1 MSAFSEWNGP
11 EARGGPSSGEML
23 SLVQKYETLAAELHA
38 HMQKTVGFAEE
49 SVTAS
54 KGEDGALKLQTTSG
68 FVHGIKEVLDGIVD
82 QLNNKASGSTL
93 TALSGRVE
101 GMSADVQSSRKAL
114 DPASEGSLASRFE
127 ELSKSFGEAD
137 SKVAALEK
145 ALNGGASAEGAL
157 DKLSDLEGDYAS
169 AAQDIKAL
177 KQMLDGLK
185 HTVES
190 SPDGDI
196 LMLESVLSSAKHLLG
211 ILHACN
217 YIDFTK
223 WARITVTQYAGTGSS
238 EDTGTEGLYLLGR
251 LSDRWDDDGIA
262 PAPKSCRA
270 YIKYINSEPFDA
282 VVDVTVTEG
291 MPDRSAAIH
300 ALVSRKST
308 SYWKSLK
315 FHVVHATASGKGA
328 GGYYLAMSSVHANS
342 HPASLSMYMAGINII
357 PLGMEGAPLVAH
369 VTTSVAYTT
378 AMPEDSLSA
387 MLISGDISAG
397 RLAAKEYMDGEGHTI
412 LKAAVQEG
420 SDRKVLEVGSQDVDL
435 LFSRRPMLKG
445 SDGLEHALVTSKDV
459 ERLVSLPAGTIVQW
473 PAFEEIKDGEDVV
486 MRRAINVPAGWHATD
501 GTAIPVLGNEAI
513 AEKGMLPYTDA
524 TESGMLLPLQ
534 DFSIIKT
541 STNFD
546 HKEEE
551 DAEPEDIA
559 GLIGTV
565 KALKQELAMLK
576 ARSDANDMEHTRQLA
591 KDPEHESGLS
601 RAIDAEKERAEGE
614 EAHIK
619 EDVGSLHFLSRTP
632 VYKHEDDLPGAS
644 PDGTGKVWHVG
655 DIAAVI
661 NETEKLIR
669 TVKSVSSDGLIVWG

>member
-23 SLVQKYETLAAELHA
+23 SLVQKYESLAAELHA
-38 HMQKTVGFAEE
+38 HMQKTIGFAEE

-68 FVHGIKEVLDGIVD
+68 FVHGIKEVLDGIVH

-93 TALSGRVE
+93 TALSGRVDD
-101 GMSADVQSSRKAL
+101 MSADVQSSRKAL

-137 SKVAALEK
+137 SKVAALDK

-157 DKLSDLEGDYAS
+157 DRLSDLEGDYAS
-169 AAQDIKAL
+169 TAQDIKVL

-185 HTVES
+185 HTVKN

-196 LMLESVLSSAKHLLG
+196 LMLESILSSAKHLLG

-223 WARITVTQYAGTGSS
+223 WARITVSQYAGTGSS

-251 LSDRWDDDGIA
+251 LSASWDDDIT

-270 YIKYINSEPFDA
+270 FIKYINSEPFDA

-291 MPDRSAAIH
+291 QTSSSAAIH

-315 FHVVHATASGKGA
+315 FHVVHATAAGKDA

-387 MLISGDISAG
+387 VLISGDVSAG
-397 RLAAKEYMDGEGHTI
+397 RLAAREYMDGEGHLL
-412 LKAAVQEG
+412 LKTAVREG

-435 LFSRRPMLKG
+435 LFSTRPVLKG
-445 SDGLEHALVTSKDV
+445 PDGLESAFVTSRDV
-459 ERLVSLPAGTIVQW
+459 ERLASLSAGTIVQW
-473 PAFEEIKDGEDVV
+473 PSFEEIKDGEDVV

-513 AEKGMLPYTDA
+513 AAQGMLPYTDA
-524 TESGMLLPLQ
+524 TESSMMLPLQ

-551 DAEPEDIA
+551 DGTPEDIA

-619 EDVGSLHFLSRTP
+619 EDVDNLHFLSRTP
-632 VYKHEDDLPGAS
+632 VYEHEDDLPGAS

-655 DIAAVI
+655 DIVAVI